1 MKKYRFTRKADLN
14 KFVRGLRKRFIIP
27 VVDGKVVQVYKPA
40 ELKEP
45 ERIMRIA
52 DGIYNEIMGINI

>member
-1 MKKYRFTRKADLN
+1 MEYRFTRKADLI

-40 ELKEP
+40 GLKEP

-52 DGIYNEIMGINI
+52 NNVYDEIMGIN

>member
-1 MKKYRFTRKADLN
+1 MEYKFTRKADLN
-14 KFVRGLRKRFIIP
+14 KFVRGLRKHFIIP

-45 ERIMRIA
+45 ERIMRFA
-52 DGIYNEIMGINI
+52 DNLYKSIVK